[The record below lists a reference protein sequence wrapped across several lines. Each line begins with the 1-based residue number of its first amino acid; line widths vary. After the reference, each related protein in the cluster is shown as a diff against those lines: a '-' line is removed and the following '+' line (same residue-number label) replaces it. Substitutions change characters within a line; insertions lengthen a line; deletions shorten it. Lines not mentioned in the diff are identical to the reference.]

1 MNVPGYCMTVVV
13 VGVGVGYADII
24 ISTDV
29 FTLYPL
35 A

>member
-1 MNVPGYCMTVVV
+1 MNVPGYCMTVV

-24 ISTDV
+24 ISMDV